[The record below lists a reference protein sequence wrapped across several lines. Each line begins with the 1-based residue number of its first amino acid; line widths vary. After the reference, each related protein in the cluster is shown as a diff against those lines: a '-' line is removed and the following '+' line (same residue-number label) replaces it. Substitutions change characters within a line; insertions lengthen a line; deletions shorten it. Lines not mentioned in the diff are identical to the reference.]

1 MDHISQNKDFF
12 KELYAY
18 LNKNPQSLK
27 TLFEQKVAQLGLS
40 NRQIENGLDIERKSL
55 LAILDMDAQR
65 VDVINLIKIGS
76 FLDLNVEETLKI
88 FAANLPTSQIH
99 EIEKVRNFNFIIKN
113 FDITT
118 LKSVKILESVRD
130 FEEIENRLK
139 TFFGIGSIYDYERTI
154 GAAFSKTKRPATN
167 KMLDFW
173 VKSTYA
179 FFEKVNNPNPY
190 QREALKMLV
199 PKIKPCTMEVKKG
212 LQTVVRALFN
222 VGVTVVFQPYLPKT
236 QVRGATFFVEGKP
249 CIALTNLNQNYAT
262 IWFALMHELY
272 HVLFDETEIQL
283 NTYHLTGEND
293 LFLLN
298 EHKANDFAKQY
309 FISDEKSKYI
319 YPFIQEKVVIEQ
331 YAKKIQ
337 IHPSLIYNFYCY
349 DKQKEGKNYWAMF
362 QKYQP
367 DLSEATKNISIAL
380 WDKATIAESVSIIQS
395 LIKNY
400 E

>member
-1 MDHISQNKDFF
+1 MDHINKNKDFF

-18 LNKNPQSLK
+18 LNDHPQSMK
-27 TLFEQKVAQLGLS
+27 ALFEQKVAQLGLS

-76 FLDLNVEETLKI
+76 FLDLGVEETLKI
-88 FAANLPTSQIH
+88 FASNLPIAQIR
-99 EIEKVRNFNFIIKN
+99 EIEKARIFNFIVKT
-113 FDITT
+113 FDINA

-139 TFFGIGSIYDYERTI
+139 FFFGIDSIYDYERKI

-179 FFEKVNNPNPY
+179 FFEKVDNPNSY
-190 QREALKMLV
+190 QRETLKMLV
-199 PKIKPCTMEVKKG
+199 PKIKPCTMDVKKG
-212 LQTVVRALFN
+212 FQTVVRALFN
-222 VGVTVVFQPYLPKT
+222 VGVTVIFQPYLPKT
-236 QVRGATFFVEGKP
+236 QVRGGTFFVHGKP

-262 IWFALMHELY
+262 LWFALMHELY
-272 HVLFDETEIQL
+272 HVLFDEADIQL

-298 EHKANDFAKQY
+298 EHRANDFAKQY
-309 FISDEKSKYI
+309 FISDDKSKYI
-319 YPFIQEKVVIEQ
+319 YPFIQEKVVVEQ
-331 YAKKIQ
+331 FAKKIQ

-349 DKQKEGKNYWAMF
+349 DKQKEGKNYWAIF

-367 DLSEATKNISIAL
+367 DLSEATKNINIAL
-380 WDKATIAESVSIIQS
+380 WDKTTIAESVSIIQS

>member
-1 MDHISQNKDFF
+1 
-12 KELYAY
+12 
-18 LNKNPQSLK
+18 
-27 TLFEQKVAQLGLS
+27 
-40 NRQIENGLDIERKSL
+40 
-55 LAILDMDAQR
+55 MDAQR

-76 FLDLNVEETLKI
+76 FLELDVDETLKI
-88 FAANLPTSQIH
+88 FAANLPTAQIR
-99 EIEKVRNFNFIIKN
+99 EIEKARSFNFIVKN
-113 FDITT
+113 FDITA

-130 FEEIENRLK
+130 FVDIENRLK
-139 TFFGIGSIYDYERTI
+139 IFFGIESIYDYERTI

-179 FFEKVNNPNPY
+179 FFEKVNNPNLY

-212 LQTVVRALFN
+212 FQTVVRALFN
-222 VGVTVVFQPYLPKT
+222 IGVTVIFQPYLPKT
-236 QVRGATFFVEGKP
+236 QVRGATFFVQGQP
-249 CIALTNLNQNYAT
+249 CIALTHLNQNYAT
-262 IWFALMHELY
+262 LWFALMHELY
-272 HVLFDETEIQL
+272 HVLFDEADIQS

-309 FISDEKSKYI
+309 FLSDEKSKYI

-337 IHPSLIYNFYCY
+337 IHPALIYNFYCY
-349 DKQKEGKNYWAMF
+349 DKQQEGKNYWAMF

-367 DLSEATKNISIAL
+367 DLSEATKNVNIAL
-380 WDKATIAESVSIIQS
+380 WDKTTIAESVSIIQS
-395 LIKNY
+395 LTKNY